1 MFLTDRSAA
10 MDRKLLRSILF
21 IVTYTLLLAL
31 VLIKF
36 DDIMTLVGD
45 TLGLLRP
52 LFIGFAIAFVL
63 NRPCQFFFR
72 LYRRGLGK
80 QGEGLSRGLAVL
92 SSYIAL
98 LAIITAIFS
107 FVLPKL
113 GKSVQIFASQLNGY
127 VSNLQSWA
135 NQLAQYLHLEDL
147 DLINFSSLQSY
158 LKGAIDAILTTMS
171 TAAPHLI
178 SFTGGIISALV
189 TLVLAIVFSIYM
201 LGGRETLL
209 AQCRRVLN
217 AYVPQKPAAVI
228 LDVVHLTADTFTN
241 FVSGQLIEACILGGL
256 CALGMLFIQPDYAA
270 LIGVIIGV
278 SALVPVAGAYVGAI
292 LSAFLLL
299 MVSPIRA
306 LIFLVFLVILQQIEG
321 NVIYPRV
328 VGTSIGLPGIWV
340 LTAVT
345 LGGGLFGLVGVLFS
359 VPTASILY
367 TLLKRDVRRRLRSSG
382 QDSSTT

>member
-1 MFLTDRSAA
+1 
-10 MDRKLLRSILF
+10 MDRKLLKSILF
-21 IVTYTLLLAL
+21 IVTYTLLLGL

-36 DDIMTLVGD
+36 DEITGL
-45 TLGLLRP
+45 LGEMLALLRP
-52 LFIGFAIAFVL
+52 LFIGFGIAFVL

-72 LYRRGLGK
+72 LYHKALGK
-80 QGEGLSRGLAVL
+80 RGETAGQGLAVL
-92 SSYIAL
+92 SSYIML
-98 LAIITAIFS
+98 LLIIGAIFA

-113 GKSVQIFASQLNGY
+113 GESIQIFASQLNGY
-127 VSNLQSWA
+127 IANLQVWA
-135 NQLAQYLHLEDL
+135 NQIAEYFNLTDIN
-147 DLINFSSLQSY
+147 LINFTSLQTY
-158 LKGAIDAILTTMS
+158 LKGAIDAVLTTMS

-178 SFTGGIISALV
+178 SFTGGIISGIV

-209 AQCRRVLN
+209 GQCRRVLT
-217 AYVPQKPAAVI
+217 AYVPPKPAAVV

-241 FVSGQLIEACILGGL
+241 FVSGQLTEACILGGL

-292 LSAFLLL
+292 LSAFLLV
-299 MVSPIRA
+299 MVSPVRA

-340 LTAVT
+340 LAAVT
-345 LGGGLFGLVGVLFS
+345 VGGGLFGLVGVLFS
-359 VPTASILY
+359 VPVASILY
-367 TLLKRDVRRRLRSSG
+367 TLIKRDVRKRLRTAG
-382 QDSSTT
+382 EA